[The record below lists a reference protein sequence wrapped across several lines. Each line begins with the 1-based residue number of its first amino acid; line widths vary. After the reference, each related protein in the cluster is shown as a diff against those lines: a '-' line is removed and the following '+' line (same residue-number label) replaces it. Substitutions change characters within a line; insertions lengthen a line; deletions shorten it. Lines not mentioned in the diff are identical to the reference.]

1 MATSCFHAYT
11 VGIKPLDLYIHSFR
25 IIRSF
30 LNGFCRD
37 CASHKRPN
45 THLPYSLSHIPLFFK
60 SLSFGYLTSTF
71 SHFIFLQSYF
81 SFLPSLYMSVY
92 PLDGARVEDTL
103 GLKICHYQ
111 YRWEETF
118 SNGENAG
125 LIPPPRLTKQD
136 MVSIIRQGPVLQ
148 YRQWS
153 HFDREW
159 LLRNLGRRFFWI
171 DPCQN
176 LRLGNKT
183 SQGITQ
189 QDLMCA
195 DPFWKSF
202 CPTKQRSE
210 FSEPTYFASVP
221 DLMWAQPTPFH
232 LIGHTISYLPK
243 LSQALSSI
251 LSVRFASI

>member
-1 MATSCFHAYT
+1 
-11 VGIKPLDLYIHSFR
+11 
-25 IIRSF
+25 
-30 LNGFCRD
+30 
-37 CASHKRPN
+37 
-45 THLPYSLSHIPLFFK
+45 
-60 SLSFGYLTSTF
+60 
-71 SHFIFLQSYF
+71 
-81 SFLPSLYMSVY
+81 MSVY

-251 LSVRFASI
+251 LSGSPRDPVNNDPKATTSGPEPAEDHAQRNDIIYQRAFLSDQITRLSATDENIQTLQKAWEDMAAGFGHSAHK